1 MMNQLFF
8 SVVEGDSILWVYWF
22 YIVSEELNMIQNR
35 FALLCYAPMQG
46 LSTLWI
52 LYALESKEI
61 PELDYAQRKNIQI
74 FYRTFRFDK
83 LLASSRVNHRFQ
95 YSRELHTILIWMRKI
110 TSSADAFI
118 KLIIYCTRTST
129 TIFTIIDCNCI
140 VNCKYGF

>member
-52 LYALESKEI
+52 LYVLESKEI

-83 LLASSRVNHRFQ
+83 LLASSRVNHRFTLVNCIQ
-95 YSRELHTILIWMRKI
+95 SEFEWEKK